1 MLLSVL
7 RSDFRMQVMKT
18 LINIMFLE
26 YLLLLIVLIFELFRK
41 FADLKK

>member
-18 LINIMFLE
+18 LINIMFFR
-26 YLLLLIVLIFELFRK
+26 IFAPIDSSDF
-41 FADLKK
+41 